1 MLTLLVL
8 LDDLLANFALGGV
21 SVACDCVGSC
31 LVGWDYFVAVWA
43 LDVFF
48 AFLVELLLSD
58 KLLFATKHF

>member
-1 MLTLLVL
+1 MLTLLIL
-8 LDDLLANFALGGV
+8 LDDLLANFALSGV
-21 SVACDCVGSC
+21 SVAGDSVSSC
-31 LVGWDYFVAVWA
+31 FIGWNEFVAVWA